1 MMKRYPVHEFEEYIH
16 AFVGIIISL
25 NLISEKSIQVG
36 AVNNL

>member
-1 MMKRYPVHEFEEYIH
+1 MPRFPVHGFEEYIH

-25 NLISEKSIQVG
+25 NPISEKSIQVG